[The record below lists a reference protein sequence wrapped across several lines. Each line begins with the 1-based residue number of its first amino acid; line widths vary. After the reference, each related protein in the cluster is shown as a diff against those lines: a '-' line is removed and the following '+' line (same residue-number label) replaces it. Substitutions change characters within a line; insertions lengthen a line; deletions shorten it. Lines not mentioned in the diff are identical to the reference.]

1 MATANKDKQ
10 PAQAAHKTK
19 ISSVIDLLGRKTGA
33 SLNDMIETTSW
44 QKHTVRAALTGL
56 KKKGYGIERV
66 IVEGVSRYSI
76 TKKPAAGAAK

>member
-19 ISSVIDLLGRKTGA
+19 ISSVINLLGRKTGA
-33 SLNDMIETTSW
+33 SLDDMIETTSW

-56 KKKGYGIERV
+56 KKKGYEIERV
-66 IVEGVSRYSI
+66 QVEGISRYTI
-76 TKKPAAGAAK
+76 IKAPAARAAQ